1 MKYGGMRYLRPFRF
15 GVVLSLAVAAI
26 VLVACDDGSESVRV
40 TDRYT
45 LDMLDAGV
53 SLTTERCDSARIG
66 QMLYVGDSASI
77 YYCSGKAWKKVNGRD
92 GRDGRDGKD
101 GEDGTDGKRGEYGT
115 SGTECFIEKFTEGF
129 VLGCGAT
136 KAVVRYNFEIPDTC
150 NISLE
155 EDSSY
160 VLLCG
165 SDSAKIG
172 DGAQG
177 DAGDVCRQVDI
188 GGGQVRLVCGQD
200 SVTLFKAACGEIPF
214 DPDGSQFCY
223 GDTLV
228 ERCDSR
234 VYDIKKNFCYN
245 EELVDLCAGKAYE
258 LKEQFCYNDS
268 LVDLCAGKEYDLS
281 EQFCYNDSLVDLCG
295 GEEYDIKQQFC
306 YDNALVNLCGGET
319 YDPKMQFCHNDE
331 LFDFCAGLKYD
342 PDKESCYEGVVVPKC
357 PTELDD
363 NQFCDERNGKV
374 YRFTEIGGMTWM
386 AQNLDYKVPNSF
398 CQDSLRDNS
407 LYCVGEQVAGKRYE
421 PIGRYYPWSVAMAR
435 SEAECGRKSTCP
447 GLTYPHQGVC
457 PDGWHLPDTT
467 EWAALIA
474 VMGSNAV
481 AYWDESVRLTYG
493 TATNEFGFSAI
504 TTGIIQ
510 VEFKEDAFRRSRGA
524 IVNPTT
530 ADIWSSTELS
540 NYYAVLYYLYTSE
553 FQGRVTINKYQF
565 DKSGFARTVRCVKN

>member
-1 MKYGGMRYLRPFRF
+1 MPLRF
-15 GVVLSLAVAAI
+15 GVVLSLAITALA
-26 VLVACDDGSESVRV
+26 LVACDNGSETVRV

-172 DGAQG
+172 DGTQG

-200 SVTLFKAACGEIPF
+200 SVTLFKAVCGEIPF

-223 GDTLV
+223 GDSLV
-228 ERCDSR
+228 ERCNAK
-234 VYDIKKNFCYN
+234 VYDVKKH
-245 EELVDLCAGKAYE
+245 
-258 LKEQFCYNDS
+258 FCYNDS
-268 LVDLCAGKEYDLS
+268 LVDLCAGLS
-281 EQFCYNDSLVDLCG
+281 YNL
-295 GEEYDIKQQFC
+295 
-306 YDNALVNLCGGET
+306 
-319 YDPKMQFCHNDE
+319 
-331 LFDFCAGLKYD
+331 
-342 PDKESCYEGVVVPKC
+342 DKEKCYEGVVVPKC
-357 PTELDD
+357 PTELGD

-374 YRFTEIGGMTWM
+374 YRFTVIGEATWM
-386 AQNLDYKVPNSF
+386 AQNLDYRVPNSF
-398 CQDSLRDNS
+398 CQDSLRDDS
-407 LYCVGEQVAGKRYE
+407 LYCVDEQVAGENYE
-421 PIGRYYPWSVAMAR
+421 PIGRYYPWSVALAR
-435 SEAECGRKSTCP
+435 PETECGEGHKCL

-467 EWAALIA
+467 EWGALIA
-474 VMGSNAV
+474 VMGKSDV
-481 AYWDESVRLTYG
+481 AYWDKSVRLENRS
-493 TATNEFGFSAI
+493 ATNQFGFSAI
-504 TTGIIQ
+504 PTGIIR
-510 VEFKEDAFRRSRGA
+510 VGFGNGEFSRRSRY
-524 IVNPTT
+524 IVNPAS
-530 ADIWSSTELS
+530 ADIWSSRERDEFS
-540 NYYAVLYYLYTSE
+540 AYLYYLYTTDSHN
-553 FQGRVTINKYQF
+553 RIVNRTNF
-565 DKSGFARTVRCVKN
+565 DKIGFARTVRCVKD